1 MKMCQIF
8 SNLIENCSK
17 MPEILLLHSPGGFE
31 ETEQWPAFFIT
42 VEEHICQFPKDRDEE
57 IFSYIGQVCGRTFS

>member
-1 MKMCQIF
+1 
-8 SNLIENCSK
+8 

-42 VEEHICQFPKDRDEE
+42 VEEHICQFPKGRDEE